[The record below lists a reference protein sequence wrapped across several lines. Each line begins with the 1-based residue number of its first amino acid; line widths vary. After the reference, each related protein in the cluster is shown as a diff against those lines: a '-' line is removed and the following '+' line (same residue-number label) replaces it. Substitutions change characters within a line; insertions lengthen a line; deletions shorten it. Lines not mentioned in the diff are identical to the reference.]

1 MGFIDMTTTRT
12 RLLATITTE
21 LGAIVTTADDVL
33 DAVILRDLRP
43 DSLDVITTSMAIE
56 DEFGISMDEPEIM
69 AMGEG
74 ATLRDLLALVEGKL
88 GEMAT

>member
-1 MGFIDMTTTRT
+1 MTTNRT

-21 LGAIVTTADDVL
+21 LGAIVTTADDVI

-69 AMGEG
+69 ALGEG
-74 ATLRDLLALVEGKL
+74 ATLRDLLLLVESKL
-88 GEMAT
+88 AIAA

>member
-1 MGFIDMTTTRT
+1 MTTTRT

-21 LGAIVTTADDVL
+21 LGAIVTTADDVI

-69 AMGEG
+69 ALGEG
-74 ATLRDLLALVEGKL
+74 ATLRDLLGLVEGKL
-88 GEMAT
+88 EGEVTHD

>member
-1 MGFIDMTTTRT
+1 MTTTRT

-69 AMGEG
+69 ALGEG

-88 GEMAT
+88 AGKVMA